1 MSHIEE
7 EFSKIEKERGWNKIF
22 TVSLIYFIE
31 NNFINSVCFFRN
43 LKMNILLKNWIKK
56 LILHY

>member
-7 EFSKIEKERGWNKIF
+7 EFLKIEKERGWNKIF

>member
-22 TVSLIYFIE
+22 AVSFFLFKIFLLI
-31 NNFINSVCFFRN
+31 
-43 LKMNILLKNWIKK
+43 
-56 LILHY
+56 

>member
-7 EFSKIEKERGWNKIF
+7 EFLKIEKERGWNKIF

-31 NNFINSVCFFRN
+31 NNFINFF
-43 LKMNILLKNWIKK
+43 
-56 LILHY
+56 